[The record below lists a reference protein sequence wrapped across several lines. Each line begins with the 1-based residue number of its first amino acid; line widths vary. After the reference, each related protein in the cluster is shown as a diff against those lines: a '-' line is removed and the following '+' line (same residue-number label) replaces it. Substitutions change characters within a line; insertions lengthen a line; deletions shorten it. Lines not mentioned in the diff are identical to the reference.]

1 MDYKKELQ
9 EALDALE
16 AAQKTLDDALDSLGS
31 AKGWG
36 VYDTFFKG
44 GFVSSA
50 IKHRKMNSAEKE
62 MKDLNKKLEQ
72 LQKEL
77 KDVNIELSKFKG
89 TSRLNR
95 TLDIFFD
102 NIISDLSSQSKI
114 NENIK
119 NLKKLK
125 KELEDVEDRLKKEL
139 KNAWKMCI
147 VDIKIS
153 PENFSRLIFN

>member
-1 MDYKKELQ
+1 MDYKKELK
-9 EALDALE
+9 EALDALDS
-16 AAQKTLDDALDSLGS
+16 AQKTLDDALDSLGS

-44 GFVSSA
+44 GFLSSA
-50 IKHRKMNSAEKE
+50 IKHSRMNSAEKE
-62 MKDLNKKLEQ
+62 MKDLSKKLEK

-77 KDVNIELSKFKG
+77 KDVNIELAKFKG
-89 TSRLNR
+89 TSSFNK

-119 NLKKLK
+119 NLRELK
-125 KELEDVEDRLKKEL
+125 KELGEVEKRLKEEL
-139 KNAWKMCI
+139 KEA
-147 VDIKIS
+147 
-153 PENFSRLIFN
+153 